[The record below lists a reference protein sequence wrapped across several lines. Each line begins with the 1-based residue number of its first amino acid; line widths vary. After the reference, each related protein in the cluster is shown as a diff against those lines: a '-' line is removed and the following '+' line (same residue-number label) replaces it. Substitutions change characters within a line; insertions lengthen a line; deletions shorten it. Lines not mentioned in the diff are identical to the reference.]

1 MIRPD
6 SELPEARGPQSIVSV
21 ALGGYV
27 ILQQLDTVLECEAC
41 ARETSHQ
48 ILYLGQRIAEVRC
61 SECGR
66 CVGMDREDV
75 VRAFIGEIVTQIM
88 SLPEGVSREFRQ
100 GFSQAVVKLPRQMAR
115 LPRLLAQDAMSLLRL
130 VWNAKEHRE
139 ALEAIFN
146 QVDTTL
152 FCTTCN
158 AETPHRILYLGR
170 RLAEARCDT
179 CGRTIG
185 MTREEVFS
193 DFVGEAVLHL
203 LHLPRQV
210 RRELRT
216 DFSHAVQHLPRRMI
230 RMPFRFARDFVRLV
244 RILRAPNREPGDAPP
259 R

>member
-1 MIRPD
+1 MTRPD
-6 SELPEARGPQSIVSV
+6 SEVPETRGPQSIVSV

-27 ILQQLDTVLECEAC
+27 ILQQLDTLLECEAC

-61 SECGR
+61 GECGR

-75 VRAFIGEIVTQIM
+75 VRAFIGEIVTQVM
-88 SLPEGVSREFRQ
+88 SLPGGVSREFRQ

-115 LPRLLAQDAMSLLRL
+115 LPRLLAQDAVSLLRL

-139 ALEAIFN
+139 ALDAIFS

-216 DFSHAVQHLPRRMI
+216 DFSHAVQQLPRQMI

-244 RILRAPNREPGDAPP
+244 RILRSPDRESGGGPP